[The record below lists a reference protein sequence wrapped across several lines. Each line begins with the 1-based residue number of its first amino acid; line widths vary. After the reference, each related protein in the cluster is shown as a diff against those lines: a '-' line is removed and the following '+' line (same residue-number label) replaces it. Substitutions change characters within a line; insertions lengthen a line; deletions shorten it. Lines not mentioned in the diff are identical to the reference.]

1 MLGKIFGTEG
11 SFTAVMSKVADI
23 VLVSALWVI
32 CSLPVVTFATSTSA
46 LYYAVVKGIRKERGT
61 PTKEFMNFFK
71 TNWKQGV
78 VISLLYEVLA
88 ALVVFNYI
96 AVTKMERASWLYSI
110 YKVESLWVVAMFI
123 FLTIY
128 LFPVFSRFEY
138 TGVEC
143 VKVSILMAIRHTL
156 SSLVM
161 LVVLVASVMLVMRFG
176 ILIFF
181 IPGVLASLC
190 SLRIEKIFRKYMKK
204 PESDEIIPWF
214 WDD

>member
-23 VLVSALWVI
+23 VLVSALWFI

-61 PTKEFMNFFK
+61 PTKEFLYFFK

-78 VISLLYEVLA
+78 VISLLYELMA
-88 ALVVFNYI
+88 ALVVLNYI
-96 AVTKMERASWLYSI
+96 AVTKMEGASGLYSI
-110 YKVESLWVVAMFI
+110 YKVESLWVMVMFI

-143 VKVSILMAIRHTL
+143 IKASILMAIRHTL

-161 LVVLVASVMLVMRFG
+161 LVVLVAAGLLVIRFP
-176 ILIFF
+176 ILIFC
-181 IPGVLASLC
+181 IPGVLVLLF

-204 PESDEIIPWF
+204 PEEGEIVPWF
-214 WDD
+214 WDE